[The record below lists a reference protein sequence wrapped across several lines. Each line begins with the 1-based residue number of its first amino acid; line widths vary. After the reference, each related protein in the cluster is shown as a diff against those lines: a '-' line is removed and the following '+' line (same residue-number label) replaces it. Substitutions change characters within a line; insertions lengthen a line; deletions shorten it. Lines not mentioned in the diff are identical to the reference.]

1 MEKSTTVG
9 AISKAIAA
17 AQVKMGAAKFDSK
30 NPHFN
35 SRYASL
41 ASVMEA
47 VKPMADVGIA
57 ITQDCSVIRDD
68 KGAQVVVTTMLS
80 HAESGEWIT
89 GNISMKVDKDTP
101 QGVGSCLTYAR
112 RYSISA
118 ICGCA
123 ADEDTDAQ
131 DVEPARKAPVSAP
144 KASKPAQ
151 TPKVDPEKAE
161 AVTNV
166 VAEFGGK
173 VVQDPKKISEEIGLI
188 REGLKALGVKT
199 LPQMQ
204 DAAYVVINRKPEGLT
219 DLSADERKAMLAEI
233 KRQQG
238 MVASESAR

>member
-1 MEKSTTVG
+1 MEKSATVG

-57 ITQDCSVIRDD
+57 ITQDCSVIRDGN
-68 KGAQVVVTTMLS
+68 GAQVVVTTMLS

-89 GNISMKVDKDTP
+89 GNISMKVERDTP
-101 QGVGSCLTYAR
+101 QGVGSALTYAR
-112 RYSISA
+112 RYAISSIA
-118 ICGCA
+118 GIA
-123 ADEDTDAQ
+123 ADEDDDSEGA
-131 DVEPARKAPVSAP
+131 EPARKAPVSAP
-144 KASKPAQ
+144 KASKPAPA
-151 TPKVDPEKAE
+151 PKVDPEKSE
-161 AVTNV
+161 AVANM

-173 VVQDPKKISEEIGLI
+173 VVQDSKKISEEIGII
-188 REGLKALGVKT
+188 REGLKSLGVKT

-204 DAAYVVINRKPEGLT
+204 DAAFVVINRKPEGLT

-233 KRQQG
+233 TRQQG
-238 MVASESAR
+238 IVALEATK